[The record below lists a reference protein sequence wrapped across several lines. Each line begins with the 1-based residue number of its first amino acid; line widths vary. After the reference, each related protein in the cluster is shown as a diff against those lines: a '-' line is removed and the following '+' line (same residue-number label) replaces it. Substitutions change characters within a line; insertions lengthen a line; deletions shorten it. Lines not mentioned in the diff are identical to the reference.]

1 MLIDLHVHT
10 AASRDSN
17 ARVEDYLQ
25 MALQARS
32 GLDAIC
38 LTEHRLYQPRA
49 SFESER
55 FFDRYGVRVFNG
67 IEADTDFGHLIL
79 LGVTDSIVRSFDL
92 SDRMLKSES
101 LIVALDSEGG
111 LAIPAHPFRDSG
123 FGQRLGYLVEKTSGA
138 LRAIEAINGQNRADE
153 NAKAVAAAQDLGLI
167 ALAGS
172 DAHHP
177 TPDWFLTV
185 ATVVDGHFSTLS
197 EVCAEIR
204 TGRARPYDFRGQAL
218 P

>member
-1 MLIDLHVHT
+1 MLIDIHVHT

-25 MALQARS
+25 MATQAHS

-38 LTEHRLYQPRA
+38 LTEHRFYQPHHD
-49 SFESER
+49 SESADLL
-55 FFDRYGVRVFNG
+55 DRYGVRVFHG

-79 LGVTDSIVRSFDL
+79 LGVTDSIARSFDL
-92 SDRMLKSES
+92 TDRMLKSES
-101 LIVALDSEGG
+101 LIVAIDSEGG
-111 LAIPAHPFRDSG
+111 LAIPAHPFRNSG
-123 FGQRLGYLVEKTSGA
+123 FGPRLRYLVEKTSGA
-138 LRAIEAINGQNRADE
+138 LRAIEAINGQNTADE
-153 NAKAVAAAQDLGLI
+153 NAKAVAVAHDLGLI
-167 ALAGS
+167 ALGGS

-185 ATVVDGHFSTLS
+185 ATLVDGHFSTLS

-204 TGRARPYDFRGQAL
+204 AGRARPYHFQGQAAS
-218 P
+218 